1 MSKDEPTF
9 SAREVQDAAGLSY
22 RQINDWDSRGA
33 LPHERRSDRSWRRF
47 TPKELFV
54 LMVCAEIRRKF
65 GVPVSRLRYVR
76 EVMERE
82 GANHLLAA
90 AGLMLS
96 HGLGVWLLT
105 DLERTFIM
113 DSELGFIDL
122 MNMGAFGGNQENAYV
137 FVKVNPLVNQL
148 LEKIP
153 SIGQLEAHG
162 RGYEILRELRDQATP
177 KSRAEAFVLEMI
189 RSPDVNRV
197 EITLGNGEIKT
208 LKTSTNHDVTE
219 QLVSLLE
226 EEEYQRLT
234 VIQKAGHIVS
244 IEQQAVHK
252 VED

>member
-1 MSKDEPTF
+1 MSEKEISF
-9 SAREVQDAAGLSY
+9 SAGEVKDAAGLTY

-33 LPHERRSDRSWRRF
+33 LPHGRKSGRSWRRF
-47 TPKELFV
+47 SPKELFV
-54 LMVCAEIRRKF
+54 LMVCAEIREKF
-65 GVPVSRLRYVR
+65 GVPVARLRYVR
-76 EVMERE
+76 EVMERD

-90 AGLMLS
+90 AGMMVT
-96 HGLGVWLLT
+96 HGMGVWLLT

-122 MNMGAFGGNQENAYV
+122 MNMGGFGGNEEAGFV
-137 FVKVNPLVNQL
+137 FVKVNPLVNRL

-162 RGYEILRELRDQATP
+162 RGYEVLRELQDQATP

-197 EITLGNGEIKT
+197 EITLESGEIKT
-208 LKTSTNHDVTE
+208 LKSSTNHDVTE
-219 QLVSLLE
+219 QLLSLLE

-234 VIQKAGHIVS
+234 VVQKAGHIVS

-252 VED
+252 VKD